1 VRYNDKSSKVMTV
14 QRVLLDRGYK
24 LPQFGADGHL
34 GEETWDALQQYAAD
48 RGLKW
53 EPKVPQE
60 VVSSLISPYVPTT
73 MPAPPGR
80 PTMDVSNIRLIDL
93 RDEQP
98 DPPPPVRGKMKLKK
112 GRDGKIIKRAPEAI
126 DTIVIHQTAT
136 PFSATKQ
143 AKKEWPDDP
152 QRALA
157 ERAKGVACHVMAFK
171 EGFLAWPNPL
181 DWYVYHGNGFNKN
194 SLGIEIEGRYP
205 GLMDDPSTTVREDW
219 ETTWGGKPDE
229 VTDECVLAARAGVRL
244 LVEEGRKMGMP
255 IQFVVAHRQSSANRR
270 SDPGEEL
277 WRRVVLE
284 YAVPVL
290 NLETMPALVLGSG
303 RPVPKEWDLEGT
315 GKY

>member
-1 VRYNDKSSKVMTV
+1 MG
-14 QRVLLDRGYK
+14 LD
-24 LPQFGADGHL
+24 
-34 GEETWDALQQYAAD
+34 
-48 RGLKW
+48 W
-53 EPKVPQE
+53 EPEAPAAVIN
-60 VVSSLISPYVPTT
+60 SIISPHVRAT
-73 MPAPPGR
+73 MPAPPGS
-80 PTMDVSNIRLIDL
+80 PSMDITDIRLIDL

-98 DPPPPVRGKMKLKK
+98 DPPPAVRGKMKWKLGRNGKVLK
-112 GRDGKIIKRAPEAI
+112 RSPEAI

-136 PFSATKQ
+136 PFTATKN
-143 AKKEWPDDP
+143 AKKRFPDDP
-152 QRALA
+152 ARALA

-171 EGFLAWPNPL
+171 DGFMAWPNPL

-205 GLMDDPSTTVREDW
+205 GLMDDPSTTIREDW

-229 VTDECVLAARAGVRL
+229 VTDECVWAARAGVRL
-244 LVEEGRKMGMP
+244 LVEEGRKLGMP

-290 NLETMPALVLGSG
+290 NLETSTDLVLGSG
-303 RPVPKEWDLEGT
+303 RPIPKEWDLEGV